1 MATIDSLC
9 IIVELEPA
17 MNPADAAFIKR
28 IIRSYEG
35 QGRAEEDLE
44 LLALVTPN
52 AQYRIDPIEHIER

>member
-1 MATIDSLC
+1 MATIDTLC
-9 IIVELEPA
+9 ILVETETLDIVG
-17 MNPADAAFIKR
+17 NRNVIKR